1 MPSNQVRVG
10 KVEITS
16 LSDGIL
22 EFDLCNFFPDH
33 QSDEEWQPY
42 RQHLTPEHK
51 VRFNLASY
59 LIRSEGRT
67 ILVDTGMGAR
77 PADAPETPWGELMQD
92 FQAHGL
98 QPSDVDMVVMTHLHR
113 DHVGWNLTPRPAGG
127 DGSGNS
133 FEPTFPR
140 ARYWLSAKD
149 WAACH
154 DPAVMPAR
162 FPNAATTV
170 WPLEELGLIEF
181 MDGEHILTGELTA
194 IPSPGHTPGHMS
206 IRISSQGEQ
215 ALILGDAIH
224 NQAQVQETHWV
235 SRADMDP
242 EQTRITRRSLM
253 EQLEREG
260 MLGIIGHFPYP
271 GFGKVARLEGR
282 RYWQAL

>member
-1 MPSNQVRVG
+1 M
-10 KVEITS
+10 
-16 LSDGIL
+16 
-22 EFDLCNFFPDH
+22 
-33 QSDEEWQPY
+33 
-42 RQHLTPEHK
+42 QHLTDEHK

-67 ILVDTGMGAR
+67 LLVDTGMGAR
-77 PADAPETPWGELMQD
+77 PADAPETPWGELMND

-98 QPSDVDMVVMTHLHR
+98 RTDEVDMVVMTHLHR
-113 DHVGWNLTPRPAGG
+113 DHVGWNLTPPPADGG
-127 DGSGNS
+127 K

-154 DPAVMPAR
+154 DPEVMPSR

-170 WPLEELGLIEF
+170 WPLEDLGLIEF
-181 MDGEHILTGELTA
+181 MDGEYTLTSELTA
-194 IPSPGHTPGHMS
+194 VPTPGHTPGHMS

-215 ALILGDAIH
+215 AIILGDAIH
-224 NQAQVQETHWV
+224 NQAQVHETHWV

-242 EQTRITRRSLM
+242 EQTRITRHNLM
-253 EQLEREG
+253 EQLEQEG

-271 GFGKVARLEGR
+271 GFGKVVRLEGR